1 MPQRDFPPPGCRRA
15 VEQLQA
21 LLQAFLGELD
31 VAVPVDA
38 DKGVLGLLE
47 QIQQLPLQST
57 GVLARCLPPV
67 DGRRRS

>member
-1 MPQRDFPPPGCRRA
+1 M
-15 VEQLQA
+15 EQFKA

-47 QIQQLPLQST
+47 QIQQLPFQST
-57 GVLARCLPPV
+57 GVLAGFLPRLMAV
-67 DGRRRS
+67 ARS